1 MGTSA
6 VLFPRLGSRVLVVGS
21 GGAGKST
28 VSRIIAARTGLPV
41 IHLDAHY
48 WWPGWRPSP
57 VPDWRQRVRELIEQP
72 AWVMDGN
79 FTSTL
84 DLRLPAA
91 NTVVFLDLPR
101 WVTVP
106 RALRRGLRWHGRV
119 RPDMAPACPERVTWE
134 FLLWLWRFPRGG
146 RRRLLTAI
154 ATAGVQDRVIRLTG
168 RTAVAQW
175 VHAMSVST
183 QSEHR

>member
-1 MGTSA
+1 
-6 VLFPRLGSRVLVVGS
+6 LLPPLGSRVLVVGS

-28 VSRIIAARTGLPV
+28 VSRIIAAHTGLPV

-48 WWPGWRPSP
+48 WRPGWRPTP
-57 VPDWRQRVRELIEQP
+57 VPDWRQQVRELIEQP
-72 AWVMDGN
+72 TWVMDGN

-91 NTVVFLDLPR
+91 DTVVFLDLPR
-101 WVTVP
+101 RVTIP

-119 RPDMAPACPERVTWE
+119 RPDMAPGCPERVTWK
-134 FLLWLWRFPRGG
+134 FLRWMWRFPRGG

-154 ATAGVQDRVIRLTG
+154 TTAAVQDRVIRLTG

-183 QSEHR
+183 QPENR

>member
-1 MGTSA
+1 M
-6 VLFPRLGSRVLVVGS
+6 
-21 GGAGKST
+21 
-28 VSRIIAARTGLPV
+28 
-41 IHLDAHY
+41 
-48 WWPGWRPSP
+48 
-57 VPDWRQRVRELIEQP
+57 IEQP

-183 QSEHR
+183 QSENR